1 MVQGSALL
9 PVLINSLDDV
19 SFVDD
24 RKQREVINT

>member
-9 PVLINSLDDV
+9 PVLINRLDDV